1 MPSSTKDKKD
11 VECYG
16 VGDFPGSPVVKN
28 PLSKAR
34 NMGSNTSQ
42 GTKIPQATGQL
53 SPYATLRE
61 AYNQEPT
68 HCSEAWEQSQKKKK
82 RKENKDLFSALVRTL
97 SAICRVQCNTK
108 TWGQCNKKN
117 ISILKWLFKYH
128 FLKIWRQ
135 RFGTSKG
142 RKAMHMKM
150 DKQKFDKQVF
160 AARRNNGTQQI

>member
-34 NMGSNTSQ
+34 NMGSNTCQ
-42 GTKIPQATGQL
+42 GTKIPQAAGQL

-68 HCSEAWEQSQKKKK
+68 HCSEAWEQSQKKKE
-82 RKENKDLFSALVRTL
+82 RKERSFLCFGQDPLCNLQGP
-97 SAICRVQCNTK
+97 VQHKNMGPVQQEK
-108 TWGQCNKKN
+108 HFNFEMIVQISFFKNLEAEIWDFKREEGNAHEDGQAN
-117 ISILKWLFKYH
+117 IW
-128 FLKIWRQ
+128 
-135 RFGTSKG
+135 
-142 RKAMHMKM
+142 
-150 DKQKFDKQVF
+150 
-160 AARRNNGTQQI
+160 